1 MTLSKLRSSVMMRA
15 SIRVAVPMSSEI
27 GYVHSSAAR
36 IVPNMVSLEI
46 TDEPETADQF

>member
-1 MTLSKLRSSVMMRA
+1 M
-15 SIRVAVPMSSEI
+15 AVPMSSEI
-27 GYVHSSAAR
+27 GYVHPCAAR